1 MTTIRYLKAFAAFA
15 LTCGMVLVACSPD
28 IIAASKEAEAKK
40 ATEDLK
46 KSKDNKVRIAALQKL
61 GELGLIQYAYVEP
74 AVPDVFKA
82 IKDSD
87 AGVRAAAARTLGMI
101 GPDDKE
107 TVPQLAGLLQ
117 DKDENVK
124 LAAAEGLAYMGKK
137 AEGAVKDLR
146 AAAKDLD
153 AKSKLA
159 KTINNTIKT
168 INGSKKKA

>member
-1 MTTIRYLKAFAAFA
+1 MLKMRHLKAFAAFA

-28 IIAASKEAEAKK
+28 IVAASKGAEAKK

-46 KSKDNKVRIAALQKL
+46 NSKDNKVKIAALQKL

-87 AGVRAAAARTLGMI
+87 AGVRAAAAKALGMI

-124 LAAAEGLAYMGKK
+124 FAAAEGLAYMGKK

-153 AKSKLA
+153 AKSKLG
-159 KTINNTIKT
+159 KTINNAIKT
-168 INGSKKKA
+168 IQGGKKKA